1 MKVNKN
7 FVGSK
12 MNKSLDERLIRPG
25 EYTDA
30 LNIRISSDEDGEAG
44 SVENAKG
51 NTLLVSLEYNGS
63 PLTNAKCIGAYE
75 DGANETIYWFV
86 TSDETDMICSY
97 NTKTKVLIY
106 HVVSETVLNFSE
118 YITGIDLIDELLFF
132 TDNVNPP
139 RRININHNYP
149 QNGITEDD
157 ISVIV
162 KPPVE
167 APSLELITQ
176 PVKNNYIED
185 KFIRFAYRYKYKN
198 GEYSALSQFS
208 DLAFEPSEFNFDYG
222 SFDMTGMRNTANAV
236 NVNFKTGSKNVVGI
250 DLCFKQ
256 SNTNII
262 NVVESF
268 DKVDEGWADN
278 QTVTFKFDNQKIYT
292 TLPSSELL
300 RTFDNVPRVAKAQ
313 AVMGNRIVY
322 GNYLDGYDIENKV
335 SFKAELYDQE
345 IGYTQIEPTLEDGS
359 EYTIDVSK
367 TVSNARVNID
377 LTGIQLKKGSSI
389 FINFNLR
396 SDSFSGD
403 SSYSGSPNN
412 FEYTYQF
419 ILPKDY
425 LSLADLV
432 ADSDFLST
440 IQHSYSSGTALEDG
454 YSLTSQFFKSI
465 VPDSGWTKQTVGVS
479 GDDQSV
485 LVTLGTGSGQ
495 YISLQFP
502 AVKYYDGV
510 GLYAYEY
517 FTNATVTASF
527 SEIGSRESLHSNRDY
542 EVGIVYMDSY
552 GRSTTALTDTENT
565 VYIPPKN
572 STYKNNVR
580 VTIDNTPPLWAD
592 RYKFVLK
599 PSKTK
604 YETIY
609 SSIYFQAD
617 NDSSYWIKLDGDN
630 QNKAKVG
637 DSIIVKLSDSGATNR
652 VVKTKI
658 LDLELKQEN
667 FLGEGLAVPSGY
679 YMKIKPSNFTI
690 DKGND
695 DIIDFGSKTAVSKA
709 GKRDLIYPT
718 YQTDDQGVHSEY
730 DIPAGSQVNI
740 FFENIRDGRG
750 ERAGSRYYIFDR
762 KFIAT
767 KDYANLYDFIIG
779 ENIDFTDPT
788 NNPSVESSDDT
799 KPTATFIESVGNESD
814 FLLDNGNFERL
825 IDPENVE
832 GVTQIR
838 YFRHTNDGSNDAG
851 KAWLGFST
859 AGARADGKKYYMT
872 AHIEVIRSGTLLVF
886 ETEPLDNPTEIY
898 YEGSKSYPIIDG
910 YHTGSVQNQTVLEPC
925 VSDVDIFDCFAFG
938 NGVESFKI
946 NDALDGVPFLPG
958 ERVTSVSEQD
968 YKETRRYADL
978 TYSGVYNQDTNLNKL
993 NEFNLGLANFKP
1005 LEQSFGPIQKLVARQ
1020 TDILVL
1026 QEDKISY
1033 VLAGKNLLTDAG
1045 AGEAILNTPQVLG
1058 TQIARSEEYG
1068 ISNDNESFAKYGN
1081 DIFFTDS
1088 KRGVVINMQ
1097 GSGNIKTD
1105 KLAVISNAG
1114 MRSYFRD
1121 TLTGA
1126 MSKIKIGAFDPYSN
1140 EYVLTVTDET
1150 KPSDIPVVEAGT
1162 KVCMLSATE
1171 TIEYNV
1177 LTTSGIGE
1185 AGITYDITGGQVR
1198 IEVTYNGTTA
1208 LDITRTGS
1216 TTENFDKTSYS
1227 VNSYHVKITPSGEP
1241 DFCITFGDVE
1251 LDELTIIPIVRNSNE
1266 NAGETIHVEYSWRN
1280 IDHQSPIYRKLVSL
1294 KESGVSLYET
1304 ITNFESVGLVP
1315 ADGSTIVMTLR
1326 KESGDTYDFDGDR
1339 FKKLYSNTLYSEGQ
1353 VDTLVQQLSLS
1364 GTIVETSTGVFTSE
1378 FSYNNILGYQ
1388 YLYLVW
1394 DLAEPA
1400 VNCGTASVI
1409 SESRGGYFEVIVDL
1423 KDRVGDTTFSFHAG
1437 NEPARFQVEYDGQ
1450 IVGDTL
1456 WIDDEMTQADID
1468 LILLKN
1474 YNLSKFVYTASG
1486 FQDTTTEVNVGN
1498 YSLSDIDQTP
1508 SASASIVFN
1517 KPSSAPRYA
1526 KIIVHRI
1533 ASDDSW
1539 TISSI
1544 GCPLQSG
1551 TTEPES
1557 SYSFSGGTYL
1567 YVSNTL
1573 PGDNPKTESITG
1585 LLTVE
1590 GGDLTLSVT
1599 ASKSFNYANT
1609 AEATLTIAGGS
1620 SVTTIAS
1627 PSVASQTSG
1636 TITLTP
1642 GTYTYTLTG
1651 DLTINSPLTYGM
1663 MTATINAQQ

>member
-63 PLTNAKCIGAYE
+63 TLTNAKCIGAYE

-97 NTKTKVLIY
+97 NTKTRVLIY

-118 YITGIDLIDELLFF
+118 YITGVDLIDDLLFF

-176 PVKNNYIED
+176 TVKNNYIED

-222 SFDMTGMRNTANAV
+222 SFDMTGMRNVANAV
-236 NVNFKTGSKNVVGI
+236 NVSFKTGSKNVVGV
-250 DLCFKQ
+250 DLCFKL
-256 SNTNII
+256 SNSNVI
-262 NVVESF
+262 NVIEKF
-268 DKVDEGWADN
+268 DKVDEGWANN
-278 QTVTFKFDNQKIYT
+278 QTVTVKFDNQKIYT
-292 TLPSSELL
+292 TLPNSELL
-300 RTFDNVPRVAKAQ
+300 RTFDNVPRLAKAQ

-322 GNYLDGYDIENKV
+322 GNYLEGYNIDNKV
-335 SFKAELYDQE
+335 SFKAELYDEE
-345 IGYTQIEPTLEDGS
+345 IGYTPIEPTLSDGL
-359 EYTIDVSK
+359 EYIIDTPTTITDS
-367 TVSNARVNID
+367 TVSID
-377 LTGIQLKKGSSI
+377 LSGVQLKKGSSI
-389 FINFNLR
+389 YINFDIM
-396 SDSFSGD
+396 SDSFGGD
-403 SSYSGSPNN
+403 ASYTGAENY

-419 ILPKDY
+419 VLPKDY
-425 LSLADLV
+425 LSVADLI
-432 ADSDFLST
+432 SDDDFRHS
-440 IQHSYSSGTALEDG
+440 IQQDTSLGYPLGQG
-454 YSLTSQFFKSI
+454 YSLSDTFFDSI
-465 VPDSGWTKQTVGVS
+465 VAETGWTKDTLGIT
-479 GDDQSV
+479 GDDQNFAISQSGGV
-485 LVTLGTGSGQ
+485 LSIQ
-495 YISLQFP
+495 IP
-502 AVKYYDGV
+502 AVKYVSGA
-510 GLYAYEY
+510 LNAYEY
-517 FTNATVTASF
+517 FRNGPTTASF

-542 EVGIVYMDSY
+542 EVGIVYVDEY
-552 GRSTTALTDTENT
+552 GRSTTALTDTDNT
-565 VYIPPKN
+565 VYIPPQN
-572 STYKNNVR
+572 SKYKNNIQ
-580 VTIDNTPPLWAD
+580 VTIDSLAPSWAD

-599 PSKTK
+599 PSKTN
-604 YETIY
+604 YETVY
-609 SSIYFQAD
+609 SAIYFQEL
-617 NDSSYWIKLDGDN
+617 NDSSYWVKLDGDN
-630 QNKAKVG
+630 QTKLKVG
-637 DSIIVKLSDSGATNR
+637 DNIVVKVADSGSTNR
-652 VVKTKI
+652 IVKTKV
-658 LDLELKQEN
+658 LDLELKEAD
-667 FLGEGLAVPSGY
+667 FLTDISTPSGY

-690 DKGND
+690 DKAND
-695 DIIDFGSKTAVSKA
+695 DIIDFGSQTAISRRV
-709 GKRDLIYPT
+709 RQDLLYSA

-730 DIPAGSQVNI
+730 EVPAGSQVRI
-740 FFENIRDGRG
+740 FFENSRDGRG
-750 ERAGSRYYIFDR
+750 SSAGSRYYVFDR

-767 KDYANLYDFIIG
+767 KNYANLYDFIIG
-779 ENIDFTDPT
+779 ENVDFTDPT
-788 NNPSVESSDDT
+788 NNPEVESSDDT
-799 KPTATFIESVGNESD
+799 TPTAEFIRTVGDENDFVSYSDNYSTFTDIT
-814 FLLDNGNFERL
+814 
-825 IDPENVE
+825 DPSHTE
-832 GVTQIR
+832 GVTKIR
-838 YFRHTNDGSNDAG
+838 YFRDSNG
-851 KAWLGFST
+851 RAWLGFAS
-859 AGARADGKKYYMT
+859 AGRRADGKNYELT
-872 AHIEVIRSGTLLVF
+872 AHIEVIRSGSLLVF
-886 ETEPLDNPTEIY
+886 ETEADENPSEIY
-898 YEGSKSYPIIDG
+898 YEGSKSYPISNG
-910 YHTGSVQNQTVLEPC
+910 YHTGNVQDQSFVQPC
-925 VSDVDIFDCFAFG
+925 VSTVDIFDCFAFG

-946 NDALDGVPFLPG
+946 DDALDGVALLPG

-1005 LEQSFGPIQKLVARQ
+1005 LEQSFGPIQKIVARQ

-1105 KLAVISNAG
+1105 KLLVVSNAG

-1121 TLTGA
+1121 VLTDN

-1150 KPSDIPVVEAGT
+1150 KPSDIPVIEAGT
-1162 KVCMLSATE
+1162 QICQQSATE
-1171 TIEYNV
+1171 TLEYNV
-1177 LTTSGIGE
+1177 LTTSGIGDV
-1185 AGITYDITGGQVR
+1185 GITYDVTGGQVR
-1198 IEVTYNGTTA
+1198 IEVTYNGASA

-1216 TTENFDKTSYS
+1216 TTETFEKTSYE
-1227 VNSYHVKITPSGEP
+1227 VNSYTVKVTPSGEP
-1241 DFCITFGDVE
+1241 DYCITFGDVD
-1251 LDELTIIPIVRNSNE
+1251 LDELTVVAIVRNN
-1266 NAGETIHVEYSWRN
+1266 NDVIGQTIHVEYDWKN
-1280 IDHQSPIYRKLVSL
+1280 ATHTSPVYRKLVSL
-1294 KESGVSLYET
+1294 KSSGVSLYET
-1304 ITNFESVGLVP
+1304 ISNFESVGVIP
-1315 ADGSTIVMTLR
+1315 GDNSTISMRLQ
-1326 KESGDTYDFDGDR
+1326 KETGDTYTFDQDR
-1339 FKKLYSNTLYSEGQ
+1339 FKKLYSNTLYTESQ
-1353 VDTLVQQLSLS
+1353 IDTLLQELSLT
-1364 GTIVETSTGVFTSE
+1364 GTIIETSTGVFESE
-1378 FSYNNILGYQ
+1378 FSYNNIPSYQ

-1394 DLAEPA
+1394 DLAEPG
-1400 VNCGTASVI
+1400 VSCGTAGVI
-1409 SESRGGYFEVIVDL
+1409 SEDRGGYFETVIDL
-1423 KDRVGDTTFSFHAG
+1423 GTGTGDTTISFDAG
-1437 NEPARFQVEYDGQ
+1437 NEPARFIVEYDGQ
-1450 IVGDTL
+1450 VVGDTL
-1456 WIDDEMTQADID
+1456 WIDDQMTQADID
-1468 LILLKN
+1468 LILLKD
-1474 YNLSKFVYTASG
+1474 YTLSKFVYTAAG
-1486 FQDTTTEVNVGN
+1486 FEDTTTGVNVGN
-1498 YSLSDIDQTP
+1498 YSLSDIEQTP
-1508 SASASIVFN
+1508 GATASIVFD
-1517 KPSSAPRYA
+1517 KTSSSPRYA

-1533 ASDDSW
+1533 ASDDTWSI
-1539 TISSI
+1539 TSI
-1544 GCPLQSG
+1544 GCPVDQSG
-1551 TTEPES
+1551 TVPIDDGTPQA

-1590 GGDLTLSVT
+1590 VEPVTLSVT

-1609 AEATLTIAGGS
+1609 AEATLDISGGP
-1620 SVTTIAS
+1620 SVTAIAAS
-1627 PSVASQTSG
+1627 GVLSQTSN
-1636 TITLTP
+1636 TMTLNP
-1642 GTYTYTLTG
+1642 GTYTYTMTG

-1663 MTATINAQQ
+1663 MTATINVS